1 MPTTKSIY
9 LFAYGGSD
17 GLSAENLFA
26 AAYLLCAVVALA
38 AFRTRPNAVAAAS
51 SPFWLRIAIIC
62 GLFAILRFVD
72 AQMAVSRAVSD
83 FGHSAGL
90 TDWKRP
96 GPYLMLLAIAAF
108 GIALAGLYFF
118 RLRALHRSMN
128 IAALA
133 IGLLVLLAIAHSLAL
148 NITGALLQAQVGP
161 FTVTR
166 IIESVLHVALAL
178 SGTWFIADAKR
189 GTE

>member
-1 MPTTKSIY
+1 
-9 LFAYGGSD
+9 
-17 GLSAENLFA
+17 
-26 AAYLLCAVVALA
+26 
-38 AFRTRPNAVAAAS
+38 
-51 SPFWLRIAIIC
+51 
-62 GLFAILRFVD
+62 
-72 AQMAVSRAVSD
+72 
-83 FGHSAGL
+83 
-90 TDWKRP
+90 
-96 GPYLMLLAIAAF
+96 MLLAIAAF

-161 FTVTR
+161 FTVSR
-166 IIESVLHVALAL
+166 IIESVLLVALAL
-178 SGTWFIADAKR
+178 SGFWFIADAKR